1 MEENNEQ
8 IIYINMDDSGRL
20 VKGEPNEL
28 VFVYGGVFFLSL
40 KEQENF
46 SRQYKTLVNR
56 IKPKY
61 CESFSKD
68 DSLNEKHCATHNYQK
83 LF

>member
-1 MEENNEQ
+1 MIKDKITDEQ
-8 IIYINMDDSGRL
+8 VIYINMDDSGRL

-40 KEQENF
+40 TEQENF
-46 SRQYKTLVNR
+46 SRQYKALVDL

-61 CESFSKD
+61 C
-68 DSLNEKHCATHNYQK
+68 
-83 LF
+83 